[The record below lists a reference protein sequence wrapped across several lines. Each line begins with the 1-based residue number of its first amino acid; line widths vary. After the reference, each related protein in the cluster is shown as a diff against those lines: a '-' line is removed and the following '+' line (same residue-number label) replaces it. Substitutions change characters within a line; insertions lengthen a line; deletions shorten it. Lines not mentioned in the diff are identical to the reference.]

1 MKENK
6 KKKRFWE
13 CFSDFLSDP
22 EGLSSRD
29 LDAELREQGI
39 DVERLEQKAMEIVR
53 KGSEERRLTWQR
65 SAREKRARIEEV
77 LHSGRLAE
85 TAVNIKDKIKKVIEG
100 SYGHG
105 ALSYAEAYF
114 LRKEGVSEN
123 DLETLLKDLE
133 DLNLL
138 EETVEEKE

>member
-1 MKENK
+1 MLYQT
-6 KKKRFWE
+6 FG
-13 CFSDFLSDP
+13 DP

-114 LRKEGVSEN
+114 LRKGFSEN

-138 EETVEEKE
+138 EETVRKRSRKCR